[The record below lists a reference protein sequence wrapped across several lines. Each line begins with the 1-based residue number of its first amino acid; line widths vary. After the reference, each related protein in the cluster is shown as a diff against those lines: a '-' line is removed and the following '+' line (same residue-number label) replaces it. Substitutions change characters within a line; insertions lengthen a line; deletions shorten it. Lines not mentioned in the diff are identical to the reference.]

1 MKKIIVLIISVLLL
15 IGVMSCSGSKPSASG
30 QYTKCF
36 SKKGNQK
43 RAYYNSI
50 QYR

>member
-1 MKKIIVLIISVLLL
+1 MKKIVVLILSVLLL
-15 IGVMSCSGSKPSASG
+15 IGVMSCATHQNTSR
-30 QYTKCF
+30 QYTKC
-36 SKKGNQK
+36 SGKKGDQQ

>member
-1 MKKIIVLIISVLLL
+1 MKKMVVLILSVLLL
-15 IGVMSCSGSKPSASG
+15 IGVMSCGRGQNKSK
-30 QYTKCF
+30 QYSKCTGH
-36 SKKGNQK
+36 KADHK